1 MAKSKNIAEKIISD
15 KELESHALQAKSF
28 LQEYDML
35 MVKIMA
41 LQKAV
46 GSQPQEPTN
55 FCRNLI
61 LQYGLKKLESNII
74 QV

>member
-1 MAKSKNIAEKIISD
+1 MNIADKIISE
-15 KELESHALQAKSF
+15 KELENHALQAKSL
-28 LQEYDML
+28 LQEYDALML
-35 MVKIMA
+35 KIMA
-41 LQKAV
+41 LQKTV

-74 QV
+74 RV